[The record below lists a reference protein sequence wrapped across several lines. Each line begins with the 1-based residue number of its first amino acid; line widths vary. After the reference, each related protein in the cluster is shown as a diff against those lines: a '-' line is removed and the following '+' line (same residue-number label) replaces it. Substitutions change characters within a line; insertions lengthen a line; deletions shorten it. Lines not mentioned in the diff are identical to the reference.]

1 MNTAAALEAL
11 GVSGSELTQDQW
23 EMVDR
28 DGYVVVPEVHSP
40 ATCAAMGEEFD
51 RMVAIEGKRG
61 GTEVHTED
69 GAMRISDTFN
79 KSVAFDVTFRCPPVL
94 TVAAKLLG
102 DIKVH
107 GANLREPDIGHGNQ
121 RLHTDTPTEVGG
133 RWRVVNS
140 LHLFDD
146 MTADNGATR
155 IVPGSHLWGPVSPP
169 PANIDPSSGP
179 FLDVNPDIVPE
190 DPFAPDRREKIVEA
204 PAGSVVIFNAHLWH
218 AGTTRRSHARRR
230 MMHLSLCRR
239 DVPQQLVQRDYVTPG
254 LLSRLGAADRWLLD
268 VG

>member
-1 MNTAAALEAL
+1 MNTATALEAL
-11 GVSGSELTQDQW
+11 GVSGKELTEDEW

-28 DGYVVVPEVHSP
+28 YGYVVVPEVHSP

-51 RMVAIEGKRG
+51 RMVAIEGKQG
-61 GTEVHTED
+61 GTEVHTEE
-69 GAMRISDTFN
+69 GALRISDAFN
-79 KSVAFDVTFRCPPVL
+79 KSAAFDDTFRCPPVL
-94 TVAAKLLG
+94 AVAARLLG
-102 DIKVH
+102 DIKIH
-107 GANLREPDIGHGNQ
+107 GANLREPDVGHGNQ
-121 RLHTDTPTEVGG
+121 RLHADTPTEAGG

-146 MTADNGATR
+146 MTAENGATR
-155 IVPGSHLWGPVSPP
+155 VVPGSHLWGPISPL

-179 FLDVNPDIVPE
+179 FLDVNPEVVPE
-190 DPFAPDRREKIVEA
+190 DLSEPDPREKIVEA
-204 PAGSVVIFNAHLWH
+204 PAGSVVIINAHLWH
-218 AGTTRRSHARRR
+218 AGTTRKSTARRR

-254 LLSRLGAADRWLLD
+254 LLSRLAAYDRWLLD